1 MSDYIYTVLAYRV
14 EDTEVTTYPEVLGSF
29 SSMDKAAKA
38 IVEDMGK
45 CTVFRD
51 IRGVPVSYEEKDYG
65 IIKTELDGVGVV
77 DTTNFSEISGWYD
90 SSTKEE

>member
-1 MSDYIYTVLAYRV
+1 MGDYIYTVLAYRV
-14 EDTEVTTYPEVLGSF
+14 EDAEVVSYPEILGSF

-51 IRGVPVSYEEKDYG
+51 IRGVPCSYEEKDYD
-65 IIKTELDGVGVV
+65 IVKVKLDDAGVV

-90 SSTKEE
+90 RNAKEE

>member
-1 MSDYIYTVLAYRV
+1 MGAYISTVLAYHV
-14 EDTEVTTYPEVLGSF
+14 EDIEVVTYPEVLGSF

-45 CTVFRD
+45 CVVFRD
-51 IRGVPVSYEEKDYG
+51 IRGVPVSYEEKDYE
-65 IIKTELDGVGVV
+65 IIKTELDGMGVV

-90 SSTKEE
+90 KNEEE